1 MRNQQFAQEPRAYKS
16 LPNMFRYRRPDGTL
30 IATSALLPD
39 DPGIDSSRE
48 DARIAEQ
55 ARKGSDALL
64 SALRAARG

>member
-1 MRNQQFAQEPRAYKS
+1 MSNPQLAQERRAYKS
-16 LPNMFRYRRPDGTL
+16 LPNMFRHRRPDGTL

-55 ARKGSDALL
+55 ARQGSEALL
-64 SALRAARG
+64 NALRAARG